1 MISKEEVRRTVKA
14 ATATVRTM
22 NHSDDR
28 YLKSQGFCIVIFD
41 VQLFNDDEMVRAIG
55 RLKRL
60 EEEREERWRGCWS
73 MGNQ

>member
-1 MISKEEVRRTVKA
+1 MISKEEVRLTVKA

-22 NHSDDR
+22 NHSEDR
-28 YLKSQGFCIVIFD
+28 YLKSQGFCIFIFD
-41 VQLFNDDEMVRAIG
+41 VQLFNNDEMERAIG

-60 EEEREERWRGCWS
+60 EEEREERWRGYYS